1 MQDSTHSAQR
11 IKSDL
16 LLLLASVIWGS
27 GFIAQRIAA
36 ISMGSFLFN
45 GGRFLLGLLILLAVT
60 RFRPKINKSQ
70 LRWVF
75 AAGSLLFG
83 ASALQQIGLE
93 TTSVGNAAFITSL
106 YVVFIPIILW
116 IFGQQKIK
124 LVIWLAVGIAAFGA
138 LLLSTGGI
146 FKPAVGDWF
155 ELIGAVV
162 WAGQILVVGI
172 YGKRSDPLSFTIGEF
187 AVAAGLNLIC
197 AGLFEWGNA
206 APQMEAWWAVL
217 FSGIFPVAIAFTIQV
232 YGQRSAPPIDASLIF
247 SLEAVFAALFGY
259 WLLNEK
265 LQPVQ
270 VLGCGLILGA
280 LLLAQSVNFRKKPEA
295 HLLTEEYPE

>member
-1 MQDSTHSAQR
+1 MQDSTYSAQR

-36 ISMGSFLFN
+36 NSMGSFLFN
-45 GGRFLLGLLILLAVT
+45 GGRFLLGMVILLSVT
-60 RFRPKINKSQ
+60 RFRPKIEKSQ
-70 LRWVF
+70 LRWMF
-75 AAGSLLFG
+75 AAGFLLFG

-124 LVIWLAVGIAAFGA
+124 PVIWLAVGIATFGT

-146 FKPAVGDWF
+146 FKPAVGDWY
-155 ELIGAVV
+155 ELVGAVV
-162 WAGQILVVGI
+162 WAGQILVIGI
-172 YGKRSDPLSFTIGEF
+172 FGRRSDPLGFTIGEF

-197 AGLFEWGNA
+197 AGLFDWGNV
-206 APQMEAWWAVL
+206 APQPDAWWAIL
-217 FSGIFPVAIAFTIQV
+217 FSGVFPVTVAFTIQV
-232 YGQRSAPPIDASLIF
+232 YGQRHAPPIDASLIF

-265 LQPVQ
+265 LQLVQ
-270 VLGCGLILGA
+270 VLGCVLILAA
-280 LLLAQSVNFRKKPEA
+280 LLLAQSVNFRKKPA
-295 HLLTEEYPE
+295 TNLIAEE